1 MSFVKTL
8 YMDYLYSFSGFVA
21 TAARM
26 QNGAQQDRYPAAPR
40 WHAGTLAAPV
50 YLAVTVMGTL
60 SCAVKPLLS
69 SATTFSA

>member
-8 YMDYLYSFSGFVA
+8 YVDYLYSFSGFSA

-26 QNGAQQDRYPAAPR
+26 QNGARQDRCPGAPR
-40 WHAGTLAAPV
+40 WRAAFA

-69 SATTFSA
+69 TATTFSV

>member
-1 MSFVKTL
+1 
-8 YMDYLYSFSGFVA
+8 MDYLYSFSGFVA

-26 QNGAQQDRYPAAPR
+26 QNGARQDGSPGAPR
-40 WHAGTLAAPV
+40 WRAPFA
-50 YLAVTVMGTL
+50 YLAVTVTGTL

>member
-8 YMDYLYSFSGFVA
+8 FMDYLYSFSGFIA
-21 TAARM
+21 TAAHEKR
-26 QNGAQQDRYPAAPR
+26 GAGDVCPAAPR
-40 WHAGTLAAPV
+40 WRATLV
-50 YLAVTVMGTL
+50 YLAVTVIGTV

>member
-8 YMDYLYSFSGFVA
+8 YVDYLYSFSGFSA
-21 TAARM
+21 TAARI
-26 QNGAQQDRYPAAPR
+26 QNGAQQDRCPGAPR
-40 WHAGTLAAPV
+40 WRAPFA

-69 SATTFSA
+69 SATTFSV